1 MSLKTPAAVFKLIYF
16 QYLYTL
22 HVHLSSCF
30 SLIHTILSQF
40 HKLFMRIHQSHL
52 CLVSASWLSKIP
64 MNIEIR
70 TLNSHFYLFIF
81 VMRCIER
88 ESNVVSLS
96 QISGKLYI
104 FCISVWKFKRHEHWQ
119 KENNKRCLWVMK
131 GKGEIKQFWRLLPSL
146 LGIKICGNGFDFI
159 YFFILWIQFII
170 LKFFF
175 LVQNI
180 TNNCF
185 NCTFL
190 FIFQGSSFFIKNQAL
205 LLQSRLKPL
214 YISFV
219 HKLVKVWVC
228 L

>member
-1 MSLKTPAAVFKLIYF
+1 MSLNTPATVFKLIFF

-22 HVHLSSCF
+22 HVNLSSCF

-40 HKLFMRIHQSHL
+40 HNFFIRIHQSRL
-52 CLVSASWLSKIP
+52 CLVSASRLSKNP
-64 MNIEIR
+64 MNKEIR

-119 KENNKRCLWVMK
+119 KENNKRSLWVMK
-131 GKGEIKQFWRLLPSL
+131 GKREIKQFWRLLSSL
-146 LGIKICGNGFDFI
+146 FGIKICWNGFDFI

-180 TNNCF
+180 INSCF
-185 NCTFL
+185 NSTFL
-190 FIFQGSSFFIKNQAL
+190 FIFQGSSFFIKSQAL

-219 HKLVKVWVC
+219 HKLVKVWVS